1 MVDAISVL
9 ATALSAVTDLF
20 QQLMAVSGGMPV
32 IMAMFFIFFSI
43 RFILAPIFGSS
54 GSSDKAKKK
63 GQDE

>member
-20 QQLMAVSGGMPV
+20 QQLMAAFGGMPV

-43 RFILAPIFGSS
+43 RFILAPIFGGS
-54 GSSDKAKKK
+54 GSDKAKKREE
-63 GQDE
+63 DE